1 MQLHDLYVRLVAQ
14 RVDFGPVNWNAA
26 ANLDEAQLRAGL
38 VAYEEDLL
46 CFVEVGNVSFP
57 VDAATE
63 ITGARTMARP
73 AADETQAEL
82 VDTNANRSNVKG
94 SKEKGHRLLVWS
106 KMQVCTDNSLP

>member
-63 ITGARTMARP
+63 IARRRTFGRGKARS
-73 AADETQAEL
+73 ERGSL
-82 VDTNANRSNVKG
+82 V
-94 SKEKGHRLLVWS
+94 
-106 KMQVCTDNSLP
+106 CY